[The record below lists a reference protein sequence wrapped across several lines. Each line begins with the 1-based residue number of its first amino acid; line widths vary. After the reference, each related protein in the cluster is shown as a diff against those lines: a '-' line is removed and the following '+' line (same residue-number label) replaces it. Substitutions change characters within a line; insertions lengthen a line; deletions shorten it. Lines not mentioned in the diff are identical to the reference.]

1 MTTLWSMSA
10 LTSIVAIALVATPT
24 GPRPGSVDTRG
35 ALGHEAVAPGDG
47 GAFAPEALSE
57 LDPAA
62 DGSVGADVETKVL
75 RLVYFIEADAPIDRD
90 APDLIEAQ
98 AAALQQYWYEQF
110 GGTFALPADGV
121 EIVFG
126 DHAASWYDEI
136 PNGDEPRWN
145 RLLNVEEEV
154 RAKLGLTTGQDTRMI
169 VYPATRLDGRV
180 GAIRYAGAWMDGDD
194 ITCVDG
200 SSATIPY
207 ADDYP
212 ANCLMTVAHELGHVY
227 GLGHQG
233 DEAYCMQFGFYRY
246 VNGTEHCDFS
256 PLSREMVTT
265 DARNE
270 GWLDAVPGERR

>member
-1 MTTLWSMSA
+1 MTA
-10 LTSIVAIALVATPT
+10 LTSIVVIALIATPS
-24 GPRPGSVDTRG
+24 GPRPGSLDTRG
-35 ALGHEAVAPGDG
+35 VLGHEAVPAADG
-47 GAFAPEALSE
+47 VAFAPEALSE
-57 LDPAA
+57 FDPSAEA
-62 DGSVGADVETKVL
+62 NTTGESDGPKVL
-75 RLVYFIEADAPIDRD
+75 RLVYFIEADAPVDRE

-98 AAALQQYWYEQF
+98 AFALQQFWYEQF
-110 GGTFALPADGV
+110 GGTFALPAEGV

-126 DHAASWYDEI
+126 DHPAAWYDEM

-154 RAKLGLTTGQDTRMI
+154 RAKLGLADGQEARMV

-194 ITCVDG
+194 ITCIDG

-207 ADDYP
+207 AADYP

-233 DEAYCMQFGFYRY
+233 DEVYCMQFGFYRY
-246 VNGTEHCDFS
+246 VSGTDNCDFS
-256 PLSREMVTT
+256 PLSREMVTS